1 MKVTKVLVSCDNIHY
16 AEMFP
21 LVKEAWSRVC
31 GYDCIVVYVGNEL
44 PDVLK
49 QEKYKNSVF
58 LFKPIEGIHTTFQT
72 QCIRLLWPCLMHDE
86 IVLISDMDIAPLQK
100 EYFHDVLFNFHEN
113 MFVTYTDRYIK
124 QYMFAMCYNVAHSRT
139 WSEKFNVFSY
149 EEICEKLKLW
159 YNGLENKYDG
169 QKNCPGWYTDQKQL
183 YKHII
188 DSPGVAILN
197 DAQTKFKRMDK
208 KQKKFILSNIEGL
221 KKDIQNKIYTD
232 FHFIRPYSKFHR
244 CIKILVQSSYN

>member
-1 MKVTKVLVSCDNIHY
+1 
-16 AEMFP
+16 
-21 LVKEAWSRVC
+21 
-31 GYDCIVVYVGNEL
+31 
-44 PDVLK
+44 
-49 QEKYKNSVF
+49 
-58 LFKPIEGIHTTFQT
+58 
-72 QCIRLLWPCLMHDE
+72 MHDE

-100 EYFHDVLFNFHEN
+100 SIFMTFFLIF
-113 MFVTYTDRYIK
+113 MKICLLRTLSRYIK

-197 DAQTKFKRMDK
+197 DAQTK
-208 KQKKFILSNIEGL
+208 I
-221 KKDIQNKIYTD
+221 
-232 FHFIRPYSKFHR
+232 
-244 CIKILVQSSYN
+244 